1 MSLNKIRNKKEFF
14 DLKNKYWGRTQ
25 GAQWLARAEYVREFK
40 KDAKAFR
47 KEIEPYTQELFKH
60 INGTVWD
67 SASIEMKAK
76 SPEEA
81 YLNKTHA
88 GEVAVAV
95 DDITKQIMK
104 DITVEN
110 LFNLAASQGFGA
122 GISQSQLETRM
133 KMQKQMSKKLG
144 EDFKGIEVDNSKK
157 FWTSCFYLVVK

>member
-1 MSLNKIRNKKEFF
+1 M
-14 DLKNKYWGRTQ
+14 T
-25 GAQWLARAEYVREFK
+25 
-40 KDAKAFR
+40 
-47 KEIEPYTQELFKH
+47 
-60 INGTVWD
+60 
-67 SASIEMKAK
+67 AK

-122 GISQSQLETRM
+122 GVSDNEDEEIIPNPNMVGSNLPQHPSAYDRSYDPSNFLTTKAYGLAPSNTTLTVKYAIGGGAVSYTHLRAHET
-133 KMQKQMSKKLG
+133 
-144 EDFKGIEVDNSKK
+144 
-157 FWTSCFYLVVK
+157 

>member
-1 MSLNKIRNKKEFF
+1 MS
-14 DLKNKYWGRTQ
+14 
-25 GAQWLARAEYVREFK
+25 
-40 KDAKAFR
+40 
-47 KEIEPYTQELFKH
+47 
-60 INGTVWD
+60 
-67 SASIEMKAK
+67 AK

-122 GISQSQLETRM
+122 GVSESQLETRV
-133 KMQKQMSKKLG
+133 KMQKEMGKKLG
-144 EDFKGIEVDNSKK
+144 EDFKGVEVDNSKK

>member
-1 MSLNKIRNKKEFF
+1 MDVSRLKKEFF

-25 GAQWLARAEYVREFK
+25 GAQWLARGNYVQEFK
-40 KDAKAFR
+40 RDPKKF
-47 KEIEPYTQELFKH
+47 KEEIEPYTQELFKH
-60 INGTVWD
+60 INGRVWD
-67 SASIEMKAK
+67 SASIEMSAK